1 MPVAPSLRAELDRLE
16 VELQR
21 QRRLSATMA
30 ETAAAAL
37 VRAGRAEDL
46 AALAVSRTAAAES
59 ELAGVRGEL
68 AGVRA
73 ELSSLREEL
82 VWAFAEGRL
91 PVEAPAPV
99 LVDLRESRP
108 RTA

>member
-1 MPVAPSLRAELDRLE
+1 MRDELARLE
-16 VELQR
+16 AEVLR
-21 QRRLSATMA
+21 QRALNATLA

-46 AALAVSRTAAAES
+46 AAVAVSRAAAVET
-59 ELAGVRGEL
+59 ELAGL
-68 AGVRA
+68 RA
-73 ELSSLREEL
+73 DLSVLREEL

-91 PVEAPAPV
+91 PVDAPATAV
-99 LVDLRESRP
+99 VDLRRSP

>member
-1 MPVAPSLRAELDRLE
+1 M
-16 VELQR
+16 QR

-46 AALAVSRTAAAES
+46 AAHAVSRAAVAER
-59 ELAGVRGEL
+59 ELSSVRGEL
-68 AGVRA
+68 SELRA
-73 ELSSLREEL
+73 DLAALREEL

-91 PVEAPAPV
+91 PVDAPAAAPAPAAVV
-99 LVDLRESRP
+99 LDLRESAP